1 MNTIEINE
9 QEYLA
14 LIEKNAKLQ
23 KKVDRLELC
32 LFGMMK
38 QVDKLLK
45 DEGDE

>member
-23 KKVDRLELC
+23 KKVDKLETC

-45 DEGDE
+45 EGGDE

>member
-1 MNTIEINE
+1 MNTIEVDE

-23 KKVDRLELC
+23 KKVDKLETC

-38 QVDKLLK
+38 QVDELLK